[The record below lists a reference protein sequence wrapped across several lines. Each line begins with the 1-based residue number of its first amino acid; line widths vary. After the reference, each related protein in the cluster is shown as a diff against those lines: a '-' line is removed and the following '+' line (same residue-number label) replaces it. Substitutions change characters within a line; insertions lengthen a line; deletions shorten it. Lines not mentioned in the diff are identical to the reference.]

1 MIIIMMA
8 LPDLLAEESPQ
19 RKPLTE
25 LNGQSWAPKSSRKPV
40 DAPSQ
45 IEQAGAGPEPATPHW
60 KGFAGRK
67 SRVSFSEG
75 PRVCA
80 SKPSGD
86 SQHFVTM

>member
-1 MIIIMMA
+1 MMA

-19 RKPLTE
+19 RKPLRE
-25 LNGQSWAPKSSRKPV
+25 LNGLSRAPGSFRKPV

-45 IEQAGAGPEPATPHW
+45 IDQAGPGPEPVTPHW

-67 SRVSFSEG
+67 SRVSLSEG

-80 SKPSGD
+80 CKPSGD
-86 SQHFVTM
+86 SQHCVTM